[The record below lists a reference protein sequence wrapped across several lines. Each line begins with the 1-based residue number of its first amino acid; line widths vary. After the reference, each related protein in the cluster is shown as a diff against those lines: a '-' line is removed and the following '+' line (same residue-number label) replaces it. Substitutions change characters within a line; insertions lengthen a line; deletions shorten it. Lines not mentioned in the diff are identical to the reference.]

1 MEKRHKEEEHE
12 NEERWLVS
20 YADFI
25 TLLMVFFVVMY
36 SLSRA
41 DVAKF
46 QQVSESLRIAFGN
59 PKSSPV
65 QFQNIGERARK
76 KAQESVENAKDKAAQ
91 DNTRRKTR
99 IQEVEEKLKEMVKA
113 NEDLDK
119 LITIQ
124 GNAAGTELTVRL
136 ADSLLF
142 QAGRAELTAE
152 SLDLIGRIA
161 GILTSLGAPVNISG
175 HTDSIPISNGEFS
188 SNWELS
194 TARSTS
200 VIKHLV
206 DNLGIPPG
214 ILSASGYAEH
224 HPIAPNDTP
233 ENRAK
238 NRRVEF
244 VITESAA
251 PLDEAPAGATADAA
265 LRDAEPAPESPLVEP
280 IVIGAP
286 VVGAPPAH

>member
-12 NEERWLVS
+12 NDERWLVS

-41 DVAKF
+41 DAAKF
-46 QQVSESLRIAFGN
+46 EQVSESLRTAFGN
-59 PKSSPV
+59 PKTSPIR
-65 QFQNIGERARK
+65 FQNIGERARK
-76 KAQESVENAKDKAAQ
+76 KAQESADKAKDKAAQ
-91 DNTRRKTR
+91 DNKRRKTR

-113 NEDLDK
+113 NKDLDK

-175 HTDSIPISNGEFS
+175 HTDSIPISNDEFS

-200 VIKHLV
+200 VIKYLV
-206 DNLGIPPG
+206 DNLGIPPA

-224 HPIAPNDTP
+224 HPIAANDTP

-244 VITESAA
+244 VITESGA
-251 PLDEAPAGATADAA
+251 PPADATVDAA
-265 LRDAEPAPESPLVEP
+265 LREVEPAPDAVPVGP
-280 IVIGAP
+280 IVIEAP
-286 VVGAPPAH
+286 AVEAPPAH